1 MDLALIIIGILGLCD
16 IVGKGVVSTFAIIA
30 GTLWLLKSI
39 SDGYK
44 KAEKERLKDFEE
56 KLK

>member
-30 GTLWLLKSI
+30 GALWLLKSI
-39 SDGYK
+39 SDNYK
-44 KAEKERLKDFEE
+44 KAEKEKLKDFEE
-56 KLK
+56 K